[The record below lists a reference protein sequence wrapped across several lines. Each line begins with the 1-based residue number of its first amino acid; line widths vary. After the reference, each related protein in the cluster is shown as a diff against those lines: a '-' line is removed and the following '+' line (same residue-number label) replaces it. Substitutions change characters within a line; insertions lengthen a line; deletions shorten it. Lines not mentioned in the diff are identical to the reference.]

1 MDALHD
7 IFDIQLAQNQN
18 MLAVALSISCH
29 ESLST
34 IPESIRKPLV
44 SDIPVV
50 CWHELI
56 YDGVFTWPLF
66 QVISENKGQVHVR
79 EFLLQKDLFFFLQ
92 MSASIIMHCAANK
105 GFKDGI
111 CMIEVVICIIV

>member
-1 MDALHD
+1 
-7 IFDIQLAQNQN
+7 

-66 QVISENKGQVHVR
+66 EVISEKKGQVHVR
-79 EFLLQKDLFFFLQ
+79 EFLLQKDFFFLQ
-92 MSASIIMHCAANK
+92 MSASIFMHCAANK
-105 GFKDGI
+105 GFKDDI
-111 CMIEVVICIIV
+111 YMIEVVIYILV